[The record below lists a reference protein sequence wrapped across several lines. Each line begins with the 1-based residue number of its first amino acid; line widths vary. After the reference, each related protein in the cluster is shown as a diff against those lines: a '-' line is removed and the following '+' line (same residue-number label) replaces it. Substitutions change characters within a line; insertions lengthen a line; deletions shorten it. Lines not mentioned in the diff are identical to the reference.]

1 MEQLSI
7 TNHAMERYAK
17 RIANR
22 ETTIDVN
29 TYVQLNKDKIT
40 EDINTM
46 IHFGNRIYTGR
57 VGQREERPVNVYLSG
72 TWVILTDILDK
83 TVITVYKVN
92 LGLDEEFNKTFI
104 NGILKRMQEHK
115 AELAE
120 AQKQTEEEKKSYQ
133 SIIADN
139 NAQINEYKAAINE
152 LEKLNTDYQE
162 TIGDIG
168 ARHKA
173 AELAVKRDVENLI
186 MRMEF

>member
-1 MEQLSI
+1 MENLAIS
-7 TNHAMERYAK
+7 NHAMERYAK

-22 ETTIDVN
+22 DTTLDIVA
-29 TYVQLNKDKIT
+29 YVQANKEKIT
-40 EDINTM
+40 GDINTM
-46 IHFGNRIYTGR
+46 LEYSQHIYTGK
-57 VGQREERPVNVYLSG
+57 VGAKDERPVNVYLSG

-104 NGILKRMQEHK
+104 NGILKRMEEHK